1 MIRIEHISF
10 SYEADAVLNDVSLA
24 VGSGEFVALVGPN
37 GGGKTTLIRLLAGLC
52 QPSAGGIYI
61 DGKEPR
67 DFLKTG
73 TLAYVPQ
80 QYSQNVSGFPMTV
93 KELLQLLPQRRR
105 TAKEVLQIVGLEG
118 IEGKRLEALSGG
130 QLQRVLIARALLTAP
145 KVLLLDEPTS
155 GVDYEASTQ
164 IYKLLQKLCRQE
176 AMTVVMVSHDV
187 DNAARWTSRVAC
199 INKGLC
205 FYGTNEE
212 FASTHIQERHLWYY
226 TG

>member
-1 MIRIEHISF
+1 MIQIEHVSF
-10 SYEADAVLNDVSLA
+10 SYEANAVLNDVSIA
-24 VGSGEFVALVGPN
+24 VGRGEFVALVGPN

-52 QPSAGGIYI
+52 QASAGHIHI
-61 DGKEPR
+61 DGQEPR
-67 DFLKTG
+67 TFLQTG

-80 QYSQNVSGFPMTV
+80 QYSHNVSGFPMTV
-93 KELLQLLPQRRR
+93 KELLHLLPQRRR

-118 IEGKRLEALSGG
+118 VEGNRLEALSGG

-164 IYKLLQKLCRQE
+164 IYQLLQTLCQQE
-176 AMTVVMVSHDV
+176 GMTVVMVSHDI

-212 FASTHIQERHLWYY
+212 FASTHIQERHLWYF

>member
-1 MIRIEHISF
+1 MIQIEHVSF
-10 SYEADAVLNDVSLA
+10 SYEADAVLNDVSIA
-24 VGSGEFVALVGPN
+24 VGRGEFVALVGPN

-52 QPSAGGIYI
+52 QASAGHIHI
-61 DGKEPR
+61 DGQEPR
-67 DFLKTG
+67 VFLQSG

-80 QYSQNVSGFPMTV
+80 QYSHNVSGFPMTV
-93 KELLQLLPQRRR
+93 KELLHLLPQRRR
-105 TAKEVLQIVGLEG
+105 TAKEVLRIVGLEG
-118 IEGKRLEALSGG
+118 VEGKRLEALSGG

-164 IYKLLQKLCRQE
+164 IYQLLQKLCQQE
-176 AMTVVMVSHDV
+176 GMTVVMVSHDI

-212 FASTHIQERHLWYY
+212 FASTHIQERHLWYF

>member
-24 VGSGEFVALVGPN
+24 VDSGEFVALVGPN
-37 GGGKTTLIRLLAGLC
+37 GGGKTTLIRLLAGLG

-61 DGKEPR
+61 DGKAPR

-93 KELLQLLPQRRR
+93 RELLQLLPQRRR

-176 AMTVVMVSHDV
+176 AMTVVMVSHDIEFCAKYV
-187 DNAARWTSRVAC
+187 DVCSMFFDGSIIT
-199 INKGLC
+199 
-205 FYGTNEE
+205 TNTPNE
-212 FASTHIQERHLWYY
+212 FFS
-226 TG
+226 GNSFS

>member
-1 MIRIEHISF
+1 MIQIEHVSF
-10 SYEADAVLNDVSLA
+10 SYEAAAVLNDVSIA
-24 VGSGEFVALVGPN
+24 VGRGEFVALVGPN

-52 QPSAGGIYI
+52 QASAGHIHI
-61 DGKEPR
+61 DGQEPR
-67 DFLKTG
+67 VFLQSG

-80 QYSQNVSGFPMTV
+80 QYSHNVSGFPMTV
-93 KELLQLLPQRRR
+93 KELLHLLPQRRR
-105 TAKEVLQIVGLEG
+105 TAKEVLRIVGLEG
-118 IEGKRLEALSGG
+118 VEGKRLEALSGG

-164 IYKLLQKLCRQE
+164 IYQLLQKLCQQE
-176 AMTVVMVSHDV
+176 GMTVVMVSHDI

-212 FASTHIQERHLWYY
+212 FASTHIQERHLWYF

>member
-24 VGSGEFVALVGPN
+24 VDSGEFVALVGPN
-37 GGGKTTLIRLLAGLC
+37 GGGKTTLIRLLAGLG

-61 DGKEPR
+61 DGKAPR

-93 KELLQLLPQRRR
+93 RELLQLLPQRRR

-187 DNAARWTSRVAC
+187 EDRKSVV
-199 INKGLC
+199 
-205 FYGTNEE
+205 
-212 FASTHIQERHLWYY
+212 
-226 TG
+226 